1 MEPAGQ
7 APEARALSA
16 SAAFQALADEH
27 LDDAYRLARV
37 ILHDEAD
44 ARDATHDAFVR
55 AWRSWSSLRD
65 PARFEAWFD
74 RAVPEGPPYWTHTLE
89 GDDDMPAHVKAALLG
104 PSLTLPIGSGRPMLG
119 TWQGIYLCEHRDRGG
134 PRRLVASA
142 WDGSG

>member
-55 AWRSWSSLRD
+55 AWRSWSSLRVT
-65 PARFEAWFD
+65 RESS
-74 RAVPEGPPYWTHTLE
+74 AVSTIVPDSANDTSMAGSH
-89 GDDDMPAHVKAALLG
+89 AKS
-104 PSLTLPIGSGRPMLG
+104 PSGEL
-119 TWQGIYLCEHRDRGG
+119 
-134 PRRLVASA
+134 
-142 WDGSG
+142 